1 MSKVK
6 NMVRW
11 CLNKAKKEL
20 EKGQKHRGLI
30 KAEPD
35 EKLAQEHI
43 AKAEHNL
50 DFFMLAKENK
60 FYDWTIVIGFY
71 IMYHCLL
78 AILAR
83 HGYESRNQECTMAL
97 IENLIDD
104 KKIDESFK
112 EYINKIKFTAEKEEE
127 QILPMREKYQYTPII
142 EIDVQ
147 KVEELLGTCQDMIT
161 DTKGIAQS

>member
-1 MSKVK
+1 MPKVG

-20 EKGQKHRGLI
+20 EKDGKHRGLI
-30 KAEPD
+30 KVKPD
-35 EKLAQEHI
+35 DKLAQDHI

-50 DFFMLAKENK
+50 EFFMLAKENK

-71 IMYHCLL
+71 AMYHCLL
-78 AILAR
+78 AILAK

-97 IENLIDD
+97 IESLVED
-104 KKIDESFK
+104 KKIDAGFK

-127 QILPMREKYQYTPII
+127 QILPMREKYQYTPIV
-142 EIDVQ
+142 EIDMQ
-147 KVEELLGTCQDMIT
+147 RVEELLGICQDMIK
-161 DTKGIAQS
+161 DTKGIMG

>member
-1 MSKVK
+1 MVK
-6 NMVRW
+6 W

-30 KAEPD
+30 KVDLD
-35 EKLAQEHI
+35 EKSVQEYI

-50 DFFMLAKENK
+50 EFFILAKEHK

-71 IMYHCLL
+71 TMYHCLL
-78 AILAR
+78 AILAK
-83 HGYESRNQECTMAL
+83 HGYESRNQKCTLAL
-97 IENLIDD
+97 IESLVEG
-104 KKIDESFK
+104 KKIGKDFK
-112 EYINKIKFTAEKEEE
+112 KYIDNIKPTAEEEE
-127 QILPMREKYQYTPII
+127 ERILPMREKYQYTPII

-161 DTKGIAQS
+161 DTKGIVQS

>member
-1 MSKVK
+1 MPKVG

-20 EKGQKHRGLI
+20 EKDGKNRGLI
-30 KAEPD
+30 KVKPD
-35 EKLAQEHI
+35 DKLAQDHI

-50 DFFMLAKENK
+50 EFFMLAKENK

-71 IMYHCLL
+71 AMYHCLL
-78 AILAR
+78 AILAK

-97 IENLIDD
+97 IENLIDN
-104 KKIDESFK
+104 KKIDEGFK

-127 QILPMREKYQYTPII
+127 QILPMREKYQYTPVV
-142 EIDVQ
+142 EIDMQ
-147 KVEELLGTCQDMIT
+147 KVEELLGICHDMLK
-161 DTKGIAQS
+161 DTKGIMG

>member
-1 MSKVK
+1 MPKAK

-20 EKGQKHRGLI
+20 ERDGKHRGLI
-30 KAEPD
+30 KVKPD
-35 EKLAQEHI
+35 DKLVQEHI

-50 DFFMLAKENK
+50 EFFMLAKENK

-71 IMYHCLL
+71 TMYHCLL
-78 AILAR
+78 SILAK

-97 IENLIDD
+97 VESLAND
-104 KKIDESFK
+104 KKVDEIFKKYIDNIRSAAK
-112 EYINKIKFTAEKEEE
+112 EEEE
-127 QILPMREKYQYTPII
+127 QILPMREKYQYTPVV

-147 KVEELLGTCQDMIT
+147 KVEELLGICQDMIK
-161 DTKGIAQS
+161 DTKGVIS

>member
-1 MSKVK
+1 MPKAR

-20 EKGQKHRGLI
+20 EKDGRHRGLI
-30 KAEPD
+30 KVKPD
-35 EKLAQEHI
+35 DKLAQEHI

-50 DFFMLAKENK
+50 EFFTLAKENK

-71 IMYHCLL
+71 TMYHCLL
-78 AILAR
+78 AILAK

-97 IENLIDD
+97 IESLVDD
-104 KKIDESFK
+104 KKIDEDFK

-127 QILPMREKYQYTPII
+127 QILPMREKYQYTPVV
-142 EIDVQ
+142 EIDMQ
-147 KVEELLGTCQDMIT
+147 KVEELLGICQDMLKG
-161 DTKGIAQS
+161 TKGIIQG